1 MTTMTEIMN
10 LRKERKLRGDISLN
24 MADNIFTFD
33 GESYASD
40 FQESLEMY
48 KTYLE
53 LNFTTDEQDDLLSEI
68 SKILKNDETPYLKL
82 GKETEEDKYY
92 LISEYF
98 DGCWGADDPTDCY
111 KQMLEFVIDM
121 RG

>member
-33 GESYASD
+33 GDSYAND

-53 LNFTTDEQDDLLSEI
+53 LNFTTDEQEDILREI
-68 SKILKNDETPYLKL
+68 SKILKNDETPYLAL
-82 GKETEEDKYY
+82 GKETEENKYY
-92 LISEYF
+92 LVL

-111 KQMLEFVIDM
+111 KQMLESLKKIM